1 MHMAQLDH
9 MLPVVYFKYKLF
21 ILLNMF
27 LKYGTIGL
35 NLLN

>member
-21 ILLNMF
+21 ILPNMF
-27 LKYGTIGL
+27 L
-35 NLLN
+35 NMAQSV

>member
-27 LKYGTIGL
+27 L
-35 NLLN
+35 NMVQSV